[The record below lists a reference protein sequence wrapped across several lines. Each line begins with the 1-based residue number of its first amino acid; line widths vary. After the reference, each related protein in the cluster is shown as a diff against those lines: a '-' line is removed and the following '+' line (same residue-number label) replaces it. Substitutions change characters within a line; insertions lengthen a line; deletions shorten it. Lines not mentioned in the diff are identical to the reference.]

1 MLLAITLALTIKGE
15 PYSLEMRTAR
25 EQTCLLVD
33 AKGENWAFAP
43 KRLNPWQ
50 IRAGDLDGNRKMDF
64 MLGVFKSTNL
74 IKEPHRTIFI
84 YEFTG
89 EEVKPKWKGSTI
101 GRDFIDF
108 NFVQLEGPRMIIIE
122 IDLDGRHV
130 LSEWKWRGFGIRKL
144 SEIAKGKIIRFA
156 QLPWPE
162 KTVVANVDGTTHTWR
177 R

>member
-1 MLLAITLALTIKGE
+1 MLFAITLSLTIKGE

-25 EQTCLLVD
+25 AQTCLLVD
-33 AKGENWAFAP
+33 VKGQNWAFAP

-50 IRAGDLDGNRKMDF
+50 IRAGDLDGNGKMDF
-64 MLGVFKSTNL
+64 MLGVFKGTNL
-74 IKEPHRTIFI
+74 IKTPHRTIFI

-108 NFVQLEGPRMIIIE
+108 NFAQLEGPRMIIVE

-130 LSEWKWRGFGIRKL
+130 LSEWKWAGFGIRKL
-144 SEIAKGKIIRFA
+144 SELARGKDIR
-156 QLPWPE
+156 LTGIPWAD
-162 KTVVANVDGTTHTWR
+162 KTISATVDGEPQTWR